1 MQKTIDRVAA
11 ALLTGALPVAAAMF
25 PLEWNATY
33 DTSVPREVEILP
45 AKLAG
50 MGLMRAGDGF
60 KVLADGQPLAV
71 KALNGK
77 EPGSVRLRFTV
88 PSGTKALTCETG
100 PDGVKA
106 GASDGGLFAGA
117 LAGTAGWRFTGGTVE
132 KTEKGILL
140 KSGQERSY
148 ATFEVPV
155 PDALAGK
162 GVVQEIEVTSRAKL
176 VWGGVVK
183 VEQLDGDGNVLPET
197 LCDVRWTSHMRPPD
211 KTTLY
216 VDEGHV
222 HPCAKRLRASFELR
236 ALKASFDDYGR
247 PITDKSVLLPSLEV
261 SRLEVRAAEPLP
273 FPKWNDEFFAPGVS
287 GRADDFALRSG
298 GPDSIGFFHQATT
311 RAGWTQAYQFRDERD
326 RALPSGDGTIEA
338 WFRPEASDKGDVP
351 LFQLYQGIRTR
362 MLKKAGAGEV
372 LGLDYDAEK
381 KRITFS
387 IMDWKKHA
395 YKGKSKRVEIP
406 VGKWTHVAVAWRCG
420 GTAEVFVG
428 GRKVLS
434 LPIPEFEAVPLQD
447 KSLNEVNDLWAQQ
460 LFVGCTHH
468 ATRGRDGFGKDAY
481 FDGAIDLVRASSVV
495 RYSDDFAPSADMR
508 LDADTR
514 SLFAFDRTF
523 DGACGGGFGFVPA
536 SIFARRDR
544 VAHKLC
550 GGWYRPEKNLPSNDP
565 FTVLDTLNYPV
576 MPRVDEYLAARKSE
590 TASFTV
596 KAGDEMKV
604 ETPADLYMDYVEITN
619 LSPTEALLYP
629 LAVRKGALDPRSF
642 GDLRDS
648 LGNLA
653 PTDKG
658 KVNRVFQY
666 AISASDYFMNHQA
679 DFAPGSDTPRPA
691 ISEAMI
697 MLNSYCGFECGP
709 LNNLTLNMLAC
720 VAGCPTTPTGGYG
733 HAFEQVFFDGK
744 NHIYDLSAQKFFPS
758 FDNETSVYLGE
769 AANQPGVFNRV
780 KGSCGHFIRQGSRGS
795 SVGMPD
801 YQEKVAM
808 ILNPGERFRVWTG
821 NDGQFNNLTKWH
833 ATGTYY
839 PLLEA
844 DPAKENFDYADV
856 VGAKKGTKWV
866 LRRDRVFPHYSTGVL
881 SFDGRPARE
890 NPAFESVGADSFCYR
905 VRSCYPITLGVY
917 EARLDDGR
925 AADLE
930 ISYDFGKTFTSVP
943 MRDGRA
949 TLQYRVKARHD
960 YLVRVKAPI
969 GSVARFTAQTEC
981 EVNPRTYPGWLKG
994 GGDAVVFKAE
1004 NGAPARVTFAW
1015 RRAVKPIEVAGG
1027 VYSGTLPGF
1036 ERQLVVVKPGETA
1049 RLPVKGAGDGASAR
1063 AFGPVRAELK
1073 GGCLKIASDPRGG
1086 DLIARG
1092 DDLPEHGATDTAFG
1106 AVEIDDGGARK
1117 ALTVLVSP
1125 QARLATAES
1134 AQVSGAA
1141 ETVAADASSV
1151 QGRVVFKKSGD
1162 SAKFRFET
1170 PLPAGRYVVL
1180 PLVRYG
1186 GHEKGSANVMM
1197 RDPGNAKKRWSVA
1210 KYINGNLDYLKA
1222 NYAHPGERARWKW
1235 DSAMRS
1241 DLQAQYNGWMFR
1253 VFDLPETDSLE
1264 FFVEDDPSSFV
1275 EMAAVLVVPDPDLE
1289 LRLDMRKLLSGL
1301 NCDPVRIGARGR

>member
-1 MQKTIDRVAA
+1 
-11 ALLTGALPVAAAMF
+11 
-25 PLEWNATY
+25 
-33 DTSVPREVEILP
+33 
-45 AKLAG
+45 
-50 MGLMRAGDGF
+50 
-60 KVLADGQPLAV
+60 
-71 KALNGK
+71 
-77 EPGSVRLRFTV
+77 
-88 PSGTKALTCETG
+88 
-100 PDGVKA
+100 
-106 GASDGGLFAGA
+106 
-117 LAGTAGWRFTGGTVE
+117 
-132 KTEKGILL
+132 
-140 KSGQERSY
+140 
-148 ATFEVPV
+148 
-155 PDALAGK
+155 
-162 GVVQEIEVTSRAKL
+162 
-176 VWGGVVK
+176 
-183 VEQLDGDGNVLPET
+183 
-197 LCDVRWTSHMRPPD
+197 
-211 KTTLY
+211 
-216 VDEGHV
+216 
-222 HPCAKRLRASFELR
+222 
-236 ALKASFDDYGR
+236 
-247 PITDKSVLLPSLEV
+247 
-261 SRLEVRAAEPLP
+261 
-273 FPKWNDEFFAPGVS
+273 
-287 GRADDFALRSG
+287 
-298 GPDSIGFFHQATT
+298 
-311 RAGWTQAYQFRDERD
+311 
-326 RALPSGDGTIEA
+326 
-338 WFRPEASDKGDVP
+338 
-351 LFQLYQGIRTR
+351 
-362 MLKKAGAGEV
+362 
-372 LGLDYDAEK
+372 
-381 KRITFS
+381 
-387 IMDWKKHA
+387 
-395 YKGKSKRVEIP
+395 
-406 VGKWTHVAVAWRCG
+406 
-420 GTAEVFVG
+420 
-428 GRKVLS
+428 
-434 LPIPEFEAVPLQD
+434 
-447 KSLNEVNDLWAQQ
+447 
-460 LFVGCTHH
+460 
-468 ATRGRDGFGKDAY
+468 
-481 FDGAIDLVRASSVV
+481 
-495 RYSDDFAPSADMR
+495 MR

-523 DGACGGGFGFVPA
+523 DGACGGGFCFVPA

-604 ETPADLYMDYVEITN
+604 ETPADLYMDYVEIEN

-629 LAVRKGALDPRSF
+629 LAVRTGALDPRSF

-648 LGNLA
+648 LAGEKLS
-653 PTDKG
+653 DQG

-666 AISASDYFMNHQA
+666 AISASDYFMSHQA

-691 ISEAMI
+691 TYEAMI

-769 AANQPGVFNRV
+769 
-780 KGSCGHFIRQGSRGS
+780 
-795 SVGMPD
+795 
-801 YQEKVAM
+801 M

-844 DPAKENFDYADV
+844 DPTKENFDYADIA
-856 VGAKKGTKWV
+856 GAKKGTKWV

-890 NPAFESVGADSFCYR
+890 NPAFEHVGADSFCYR

-930 ISYDFGKTFTSVP
+930 ISYDFGKTFASVP
-943 MRDGRA
+943 MREGRA

-969 GSVARFTAQTEC
+969 GSVARFTARTDC
-981 EVNPRTYPGWLKG
+981 EVNTRTYPGWLKG
-994 GGDAVVFKAE
+994 GGDGVVFKAE
-1004 NGAPARVTFAW
+1004 NDAPARVTFAW

-1027 VYSGTLPGF
+1027 VYSGTIPGF

-1049 RLPVKGAGDGASAR
+1049 RLPVKGAGDGATAR

-1073 GGCLKIASDPRGG
+1073 GGCLEIASDPRGG

-1092 DDLPEHGATDTAFG
+1092 DDLPDHGATDTAFG

-1117 ALTVLVSP
+1117 ALTVLV
-1125 QARLATAES
+1125 
-1134 AQVSGAA
+1134 
-1141 ETVAADASSV
+1141 
-1151 QGRVVFKKSGD
+1151 

-1197 RDPGNAKKRWSVA
+1197 RDPGNAKKKWSVA

-1235 DSAMRS
+1235 DSAMRG
-1241 DLQAQYNGWMFR
+1241 DLQSSYNGWMYR
-1253 VFDLPETDSLE
+1253 VFDLTDTDTLE
-1264 FFVEDDPSSFV
+1264 FFVEDDPSSCV

-1301 NCDPVRIGARGR
+1301 NCDPIRIRQ